1 MSFIADALTF
11 FRFPAAVA
19 IFAAILTDHWLLAMI
34 VLILAILSDALDG
47 IAARRWPPNDRWY
60 RKDSHVFDN
69 AGDLTLFVG
78 TIAAL
83 AIQVQP
89 LWIVITVIAIV
100 GSIPIEIF
108 KAKLRP
114 LFAERVDVFHGW
126 CFGAQLAAMLVQVT
140 VVATNRFAATVL
152 IWAYFA
158 ATIIIVVKKWDRMTS
173 RREVAYS
180 GTW

>member
-1 MSFIADALTF
+1 MNFIADALTF

-83 AIQVQP
+83 AVQVQP
-89 LWIVITVIAIV
+89 LWIVITVIAVV

-126 CFGAQLAAMLVQVT
+126 CFGALLAAMLVQVT
-140 VVATNRFAATVL
+140 ILATSGFATVTL
-152 IWAYFA
+152 VWVYFA
-158 ATIIIVVKKWDRMTS
+158 VTIVIVVRKWDRMTS
-173 RREVAYS
+173 RPEVSYS